1 MRGLAILIAV
11 LLYVA
16 PAIAGQGFSQPTTD
30 TSAQAVHDTVP
41 ALGLLSDLFPT
52 PEQKQPS
59 FSQVQAA
66 ACCKICRKGKA
77 CGNSCIARWK
87 ACRKPPGCACDG

>member
-11 LLYVA
+11 LLYAA
-16 PAIAGQGFSQPTTD
+16 PAIVVQGFSQPATN

-52 PEQKQPS
+52 PEQKQPA
-59 FSQVQAA
+59 FAQVQAA

-77 CGNSCIARWK
+77 
-87 ACRKPPGCACDG
+87 